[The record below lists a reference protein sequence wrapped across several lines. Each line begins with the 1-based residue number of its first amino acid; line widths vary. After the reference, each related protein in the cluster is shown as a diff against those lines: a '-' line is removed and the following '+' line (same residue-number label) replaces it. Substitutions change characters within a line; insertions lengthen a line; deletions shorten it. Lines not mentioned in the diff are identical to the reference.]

1 MKLSDLRTRI
11 YNTFGQTTQRV
22 SKKFSEMGIGGKIA
36 MAASIVGL
44 FVFITGKNLPD
55 LFRLI
60 VPPTSP
66 IEDSITEDKSDKNND
81 TNDDKSNGANIDV
94 NIDGT
99 INING
104 DENNG
109 VKIEVNQTGVDTNED
124 DDKSTKGLTI
134 SPSDYREELKRAI
147 GSDMYIAVDYY
158 NDFNDD
164 EGCEMF
170 ALVVRQKEISGA
182 EYYDYDDS
190 SYMDRVFYC
199 GNKITGEIWFV
210 DQDGARKLEEKT
222 TDWSVWEPFQV
233 GNRKFF
239 RYGQDY
245 TASGSITFLW
255 GVNEE
260 GQPYQPNISGKGCGL
275 YINNYHEI
283 ELTCSTIDACYSA
296 EDGFLLGHTWKPYYF
311 YWGGKNFKEY
321 GGKSIFIDQVYSIS
335 GSEELLEQ
343 AYSELKNSYNNIQI
357 KDIYYRE
364 NGIININYE
373 CKVNNSD
380 SDYYNH
386 NLTLHYV
393 DGTLKIVPWEDFGPL
408 CREGKYT
415 SELITSIATPPES
428 SFESLFF

>member
-1 MKLSDLRTRI
+1 MSI
-11 YNTFGQTTQRV
+11 W
-22 SKKFSEMGIGGKIA
+22 GKIVA
-36 MAASIVGL
+36 IGVIIGIVSGL
-44 FVFITGKNLPD
+44 ITIFGFMTGKTNLTDIFCP
-55 LFRLI
+55 
-60 VPPTSP
+60 VAPTITP
-66 IEDSITEDKSDKNND
+66 EDSTTEDKGDKNKD
-81 TNDDKSNGANIDV
+81 TNDDGSNGVNIDV

-99 INING
+99 IDIDG
-104 DENNG
+104 DGSNG
-109 VKIEVNQTGVDTNED
+109 VKIEVNPTGIGTNED
-124 DDKSTKGLTI
+124 DVKSTKGLTI
-134 SPSDYREELKRAI
+134 SPSAYREELERAI
-147 GSDMYIAVDYY
+147 GSDMCIVADYY

-164 EGCEMF
+164 ENCEMF
-170 ALVVRQKEISGA
+170 ALAARQKEISSA
-182 EYYDYDDS
+182 EYYYYEDS
-190 SYMDRVFYC
+190 SYMNRVFYC
-199 GNKITGEIWFV
+199 GYKITGEIWFV

-222 TDWSVWEPFQV
+222 TDWSVLEPFQV

-283 ELTCSTIDACYSA
+283 ELTCSAIDACYSA

-321 GGKSIFIDQVYSIS
+321 GGESIFIDQVYSVS
-335 GSEELLEQ
+335 GSKELLEQ
-343 AYSELKNSYNNIQI
+343 VYSELKNSYNSIQI

-364 NGIININYE
+364 NGVININYE
-373 CKVNNSD
+373 CKVNSSD

-386 NLTLHYV
+386 TVTLRYV
-393 DGTLKIVPWEDFGPL
+393 DGTLRIIPWEDSGSL
-408 CREGKYT
+408 CREGQYV

-428 SFESLFF
+428 SFESLFG